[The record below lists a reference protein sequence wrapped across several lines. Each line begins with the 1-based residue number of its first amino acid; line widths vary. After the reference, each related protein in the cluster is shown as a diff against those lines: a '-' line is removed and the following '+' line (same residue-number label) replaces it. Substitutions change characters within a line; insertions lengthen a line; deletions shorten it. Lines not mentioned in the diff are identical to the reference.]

1 MRRDPSYLADML
13 LAARNAVEFVGG
25 LTQQQFEQDV
35 LRQNA
40 VVKAV
45 EIVGEAASRLSAET
59 KEELPEI
66 AWDKI
71 IGMRHR
77 LVHGYFAI
85 NYGRVWEVVQ
95 NDLPKLISQLEP
107 IVPSEPV
114 PSD

>member
-13 LAARNAVEFVGG
+13 LAARNAVEFASG
-25 LTQQQFEQDV
+25 LTQQQFKQDT

-59 KEELPEI
+59 KEEFSEI

-95 NDLPKLISQLEP
+95 NDLPELISQLES
-107 IVPSEPV
+107 IVPPEP
-114 PSD
+114 SQSN